1 MASHLQMFGSKPTSN
16 PPPRDLGEGLGSC
29 FFGSSSANLCFGK
42 TLGLAVIFV
51 VATLVAVLGPEPR
64 SLGQETGLQTL
75 PPTAQKAA
83 AKQAAAKQAVQT
95 SEPLVRVA
103 TWKQSQELIASY
115 KGRVVVVDF
124 WSNYCP
130 PCIAELP
137 QLGRIQR
144 ELAKDVV
151 CLSINCNYAG
161 DGKPE
166 DERPAALKVLKEI
179 NAPFLTLI
187 SADAD
192 IDLYG
197 KLGIA
202 SIPVI
207 QVYDRAGKI
216 SKQFDNEK
224 NEYGK
229 DGFTY
234 AQHIIPYVRQLVKAP

>member
-1 MASHLQMFGSKPTSN
+1 MARLMPVNRIAVAWIRCRVIASRRFAM
-16 PPPRDLGEGLGSC
+16 
-29 FFGSSSANLCFGK
+29 A
-42 TLGLAVIFV
+42 GLAA
-51 VATLVAVLGPEPR
+51 VACVAFLAACLPAAEP
-64 SLGQETGLQTL
+64 
-75 PPTAQKAA
+75 PAN
-83 AKQAAAKQAVQT
+83 QAA
-95 SEPLVRVA
+95 PMVRVA
-103 TWKQSQELIASY
+103 TWQQAQQLIASY

-124 WSNYCP
+124 WSNFCP

-137 QLGRIQR
+137 QLARIQR
-144 ELAKDVV
+144 EFPKDVV
-151 CLSINCNYAG
+151 CLSINCNFAG
-161 DGKPE
+161 DGKPD
-166 DERPAALKVLKEI
+166 DERPAVLKVLKEI

-207 QVYDRAGKI
+207 QVYDRNGKL

-234 AQHIIPYVRQLVKAP
+234 AQHIIPYVRQLAK

>member
-1 MASHLQMFGSKPTSN
+1 MARRFSSPRFAVGRVWKIATGFSPSRSK
-16 PPPRDLGEGLGSC
+16 
-29 FFGSSSANLCFGK
+29 
-42 TLGLAVIFV
+42 
-51 VATLVAVLGPEPR
+51 VAVLRAALAVLAVLCLFWAVPP
-64 SLGQETGLQTL
+64 SHGQERE
-75 PPTAQKAA
+75 ASVKAA
-83 AKQAAAKQAVQT
+83 EKAAGAVANQ
-95 SEPLVRVA
+95 SGPMVRVA
-103 TWKQSQELIASY
+103 TWQQAQEVIASH

-124 WSNYCP
+124 WSNFCP

-144 ELAKDVV
+144 EFPKDVV

-166 DERPAALKVLKEI
+166 DERPAVLKVLKEI

-207 QVYDRAGKI
+207 QVYDRAGKLG
-216 SKQFDNEK
+216 KQFDNEK

-234 AQHIIPYVRQLVKAP
+234 AQHIIPYVRQLAKAP

>member
-1 MASHLQMFGSKPTSN
+1 MPHLVSVPRFAVFGWTKAIV
-16 PPPRDLGEGLGSC
+16 L
-29 FFGSSSANLCFGK
+29 
-42 TLGLAVIFV
+42 V
-51 VATLVAVLGPEPR
+51 VASLVAVNGFETAV
-64 SLGQETGLQTL
+64 SGQERG
-75 PPTAQKAA
+75 TAQVP
-83 AKQAAAKQAVQT
+83 AKNAVQA
-95 SEPLVRVA
+95 EPMVRVA
-103 TWKQSQELIASY
+103 TWQQAQELIASY

-124 WSNYCP
+124 WSNFCP

-144 ELAKDVV
+144 EFPKDVV

-161 DGKPE
+161 DGKPD
-166 DERPAALKVLKEI
+166 DERPAVLKVLKEI
-179 NAPFLTLI
+179 QSPFLTLI
-187 SADAD
+187 SAEPDL
-192 IDLYG
+192 DLYG

-207 QVYDRAGKI
+207 QVYDRAGKL

-234 AQHIIPYVRQLVKAP
+234 AQHIIPYVRQQVKKP

>member
-1 MASHLQMFGSKPTSN
+1 MARLISVT
-16 PPPRDLGEGLGSC
+16 R
-29 FFGSSSANLCFGK
+29 
-42 TLGLAVIFV
+42 TAVAWTRRCAIETRRFV
-51 VATLVAVLGPEPR
+51 IAGMAAVACVAVLAHDLPSAEP
-64 SLGQETGLQTL
+64 
-75 PPTAQKAA
+75 PAN
-83 AKQAAAKQAVQT
+83 QAA
-95 SEPLVRVA
+95 PMVRVA
-103 TWKQSQELIASY
+103 TWQQAQQLIASY

-124 WSNYCP
+124 WSNFCP

-137 QLGRIQR
+137 QLARIQR
-144 ELAKDVV
+144 EFPKDVV
-151 CLSINCNYAG
+151 CLSINCNFAG
-161 DGKPE
+161 DGKPD
-166 DERPAALKVLKEI
+166 DERPAVLKVLKEI

-207 QVYDRAGKI
+207 QVYDRNGKLA
-216 SKQFDNEK
+216 KQFDNEK

-234 AQHIIPYVRQLVKAP
+234 AQHIIPYVRQLAK

>member
-1 MASHLQMFGSKPTSN
+1 MARTIFGVP
-16 PPPRDLGEGLGSC
+16 
-29 FFGSSSANLCFGK
+29 SAILRSEK
-42 TLGLAVIFV
+42 APASTLPGV
-51 VATLVAVLGPEPR
+51 VAKALTASVAVLGLATG
-64 SLGQETGLQTL
+64 SVGQETERQA
-75 PPTAQKAA
+75 PQPTAQQSA
-83 AKQAAAKQAVQT
+83 AKQAAAQQSAAQQSAAPAVQP

-103 TWKQSQELIASY
+103 TWKQAQELIASY
-115 KGRVVVVDF
+115 RGRVVVVDF

-151 CLSINCNYAG
+151 CLSINCNFAG

-179 NAPFLTLI
+179 KAPFVTLI

-207 QVYDRAGKI
+207 QVYDRAGKL

-234 AQHIIPYVRQLVKAP
+234 AQHIIPYVRQLAKAP